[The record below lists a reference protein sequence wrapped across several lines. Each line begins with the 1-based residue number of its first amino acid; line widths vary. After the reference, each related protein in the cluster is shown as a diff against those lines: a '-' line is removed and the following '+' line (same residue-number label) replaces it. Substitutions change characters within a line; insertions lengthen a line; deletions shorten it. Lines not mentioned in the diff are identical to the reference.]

1 MNNKTKKWL
10 VAVGAGVAV
19 LGASGCATTYSADM
33 ARTQAQAAPVAEA
46 QVMRPLQ
53 SYGTMGGYRYRRF
66 ASAAA
71 S

>member
-1 MNNKTKKWL
+1 MNKTKKCVL
-10 VAVGAGVAV
+10 AVIAGVAV
-19 LGASGCATTYSADM
+19 FGASGCATTYSADM
-33 ARTQAQAAPVAEA
+33 ARTQVAPVADV

-71 S
+71 TS